1 MSENNLAPIVLFVYN
16 RPWHTQQTV
25 KALQNNDLADKSKL
39 YIFSDAAKN
48 NTEVENVEK
57 VRKYIKTIDGFRYIT
72 IIEREK
78 NYSLANSI
86 ISGVTEIVNSY
97 GKIIVLEDDL
107 VTSKY
112 FLSFMNGALEFYK
125 DENKVISIHG
135 YIYPIKSDLPETF
148 FIKGADCWGWATWKR
163 GWDIFEANGKKLLD
177 ELKDKNL
184 EKKFDINGSYAYTK
198 MLSEQVAKRND
209 SWAIRW
215 YASAFL
221 KSKLTLYPG
230 RSLVCNIGLD
240 ASGIH
245 CGNTDSFDNII
256 TNRPIKLINIP
267 IEENIFVL
275 KEIEKYFRM
284 TKNNIIKKIFYK
296 IIRGFL

>member
-1 MSENNLAPIVLFVYN
+1 MDLAPIVLFVYN

-25 KALQNNDLADKSKL
+25 ESLKKNKLAKESEL
-39 YIFSDAAKN
+39 FIFSDGPKENNKAKN
-48 NTEVENVEK
+48 DVEK
-57 VRKYIKTIDGFRYIT
+57 VREYIKTINGFRRIT
-72 IIEREK
+72 IIEKEE
-78 NYSLANSI
+78 NYGLANSI
-86 ISGVTEIVNSY
+86 ISGVTEIVNRH
-97 GKIIVLEDDL
+97 GKVIVLENDL

-112 FLSFMNGALEFYK
+112 FLNFMNSALEFYK

-198 MLSEQVAKRND
+198 MLSEQVTKKND

-221 KSKLTLYPG
+221 KDKLTLCPG

-245 CGNTDSFDNII
+245 CGSTNSFNAVI
-256 TNRPIKLINIP
+256 TNRPIKLTNIP

-275 KEIEKYFRM
+275 REIEKHFRM
-284 TKNNIIKKIFYK
+284 TKQNIIKRIFYK

>member
-1 MSENNLAPIVLFVYN
+1 MDLAPIVLFVYN
-16 RPWHTQQTV
+16 RLWHTQQTV
-25 KALQNNDLADKSKL
+25 GYLKKNKLAKESEL
-39 YIFSDAAKN
+39 FIFSDGAKEN
-48 NTEVENVEK
+48 NKVKNDVGK
-57 VRKYIKTIDGFRYIT
+57 VREYIKTIDGFKHFT

-78 NYSLANSI
+78 NYGLANSI
-86 ISGVTEIVNSY
+86 ISGVTEIINRY

-112 FLSFMNGALEFYK
+112 FLSFMNSALEFYK

-135 YIYPIKSDLPETF
+135 YIYPIKRKLPETF
-148 FIKGADCWGWATWKR
+148 FIKGVDCWGWATWKR
-163 GWDIFEANGKKLLD
+163 GWDIFEADGKKLLD

-198 MLSEQVAKRND
+198 MLSGQVAKRND

-221 KSKLTLYPG
+221 KDKFTLYPG

-240 ASGIH
+240 ESGTH
-245 CGNTDSFDNII
+245 CGNTNLYDTII

-275 KEIEKYFRM
+275 REVEKYFRM
-284 TKNNIIKKIFYK
+284 TKQNIVKRIFYK
-296 IIRGFL
+296 IIRGFYE

>member
-1 MSENNLAPIVLFVYN
+1 MYLAPIVLFVYN

-25 KALQNNDLADKSKL
+25 KALQNNDLADESKL
-39 YIFSDAAKN
+39 YIFSDTAKN
-48 NTEVENVEK
+48 DTEVENVEK
-57 VRKYIKTIDGFRYIT
+57 VREYIKTIYGFKHIT
-72 IIEREK
+72 IVERDK
-78 NYSLANSI
+78 NYGLANSI
-86 ISGVTEIVNSY
+86 ISGVTEVVNKH
-97 GKIIVLEDDL
+97 GKIIILEDDL
-107 VTSKY
+107 VTSRY
-112 FLSFMNGALEFYK
+112 FLSFMNDALEFYK
-125 DENKVISIHG
+125 DESKVISIHG

-198 MLSEQVAKRND
+198 MLSEQVTKKND

-221 KSKLTLYPG
+221 KDKLTLCPG

-245 CGNTDSFDNII
+245 CGSTNSYDTVI

-267 IEENIFVL
+267 IEGNAYVL
-275 KEIEKYFRM
+275 REIEKYLRM
-284 TKNNIIKKIFYK
+284 TKQNIIKRIFYK

>member
-1 MSENNLAPIVLFVYN
+1 MNLAPIVLFVYN
-16 RPWHTQQTV
+16 RPWHTKQTV
-25 KALQNNDLADKSKL
+25 KALQNNDLANKSKL

-48 NTEVENVEK
+48 DAEVENVEK
-57 VRKYIKTIDGFRYIT
+57 VREYIKTIDGFKHIT
-72 IIEREK
+72 IVEREK
-78 NYSLANSI
+78 NCGLANSI

-125 DENKVISIHG
+125 DESKVISIHG

-163 GWDIFEANGKKLLD
+163 GWDIFEADGKKLLD

-184 EKKFDINGSYAYTK
+184 EKKFDINGSYAYTR
-198 MLSEQVAKRND
+198 MLSGQVARRNN

-221 KSKLTLYPG
+221 KDKLTL
-230 RSLVCNIGLD
+230 
-240 ASGIH
+240 
-245 CGNTDSFDNII
+245 
-256 TNRPIKLINIP
+256 
-267 IEENIFVL
+267 
-275 KEIEKYFRM
+275 
-284 TKNNIIKKIFYK
+284 
-296 IIRGFL
+296 